1 MALQSTTPS
10 SGEGFSE
17 KNLGVPERDA
27 ERGSST
33 ATSIT
38 GDAALGDQLAKE
50 VPPRN
55 VTGVLWIL
63 VVISILSSTFL
74 FALDNTVVA
83 DIQASVIEDF
93 GEIEKLSWL
102 GIAFVLAGCS
112 TILPWGKAYGIFNAK
127 WLYILSVLI
136 FEVGSAVCGAAPNM
150 NALIVGRAVAG
161 LGGSGMY
168 IGSLNLLS
176 ITTTVHERPA
186 YIGAT
191 GLTWGLGTVLGP
203 VVGGAFS
210 ESSATWRWAFYINLL
225 IGAVFAPVYVVLLP
239 SADPQPNTPYVAR
252 TKQLDWLGVVL
263 NIGSFV
269 SLIMAIN
276 FGGTLYAW
284 DSAQEIALF
293 VVGGIL
299 IIAFAVT
306 QAYSVL
312 TTPEQRLFP
321 GEFLREPFLVLL
333 FAMMA
338 AASTAIFVPTYYIP
352 LYFQFVKGDTALEA
366 AVRLLPFIIIMVFFC
381 IVNGGAMSKT
391 GYYAPWYLFG
401 GAMVLIGG
409 ALMYTVEE
417 TTTTAKIYGYTILIG
432 IGSGSY
438 IQASFSV
445 AQAKVKPEQLP
456 LAVGYISLAQT
467 GGIVIALAICGSVF
481 LNESVKGITPL
492 LEGVPAAAIKGT
504 VAGSGSELFMNLEG
518 ETRQKVL
525 HAIIMAMDKN
535 YILLIVAGAMTVIGS
550 LFMKWEK
557 LFLEAGHAG

>member
-1 MALQSTTPS
+1 MSLQSTPPS
-10 SGEGFSE
+10 PGPEFNE
-17 KNLGVPERDA
+17 KSLGVPERDV

-38 GDAALGDQLAKE
+38 GDLVLGEKLAE
-50 VPPRN
+50 EAPPRT
-55 VTGVLWIL
+55 VTGVVWVL

-83 DIQASVIEDF
+83 DIQASVITDF

-102 GIAFVLAGCS
+102 GIAFVLAGCA
-112 TILPWGKAYGIFNAK
+112 TILPWGKAYGVFNAK
-127 WLYILSVLI
+127 WLYILSVFI

-150 NALIVGRAVAG
+150 NALIIGRAVAG

-168 IGSLNLLS
+168 LGSLNLLS
-176 ITTTVHERPA
+176 VTTTVHERPA

-225 IGAVFAPVYVVLLP
+225 IGAVFAPVYLVLLP
-239 SADPQPNTPYVAR
+239 SADPQPNTPFVPR
-252 TKQLDWLGVVL
+252 IKQLDWLGTIL

-284 DSAQEIALF
+284 DSPQEIALF
-293 VVGGIL
+293 VVGGVL
-299 IIAFAVT
+299 IIVFGVT

-312 TTPEQRLFP
+312 TTPAQRLFP
-321 GEFLREPFLVLL
+321 GEFLRDPFLVLL

-352 LYFQFVKGDTALEA
+352 LYFQFVRGDTALEA
-366 AVRLLPFIIIMVFFC
+366 AVRLLPFIIIMVVFC

-409 ALMYTVEE
+409 SLMYTVEE
-417 TTTTAKIYGYTILIG
+417 TTSTAKVYGYTILIG

-445 AQAKVKPEQLP
+445 AQAKVKPAQLAS
-456 LAVGYISLAQT
+456 AVGYISLAQT

-481 LNESVKGITPL
+481 LNESVKGITPF
-492 LEGVPAAAIKGT
+492 LEGVPAAAIKSA
-504 VAGSGSELFMNLEG
+504 VAGSGSELFRSLEG
-518 ETRQKVL
+518 ETRQNVL
-525 HAIIMAMDKN
+525 HAIIKAMDKN

-557 LFLEAGHAG
+557 LFLEVGHAG